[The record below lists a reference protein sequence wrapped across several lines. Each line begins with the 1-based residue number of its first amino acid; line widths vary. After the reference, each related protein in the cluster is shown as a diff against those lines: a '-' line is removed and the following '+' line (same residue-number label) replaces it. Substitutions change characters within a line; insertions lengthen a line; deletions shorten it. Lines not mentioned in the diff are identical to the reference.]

1 LLVAAIALVALR
13 IRPMRWLNAAIG
25 AWVVIAGVLLPHIAV
40 GTMWNNI
47 IVGLL
52 VLLVAVG
59 GISRP
64 LPLSPMP

>member
-1 LLVAAIALVALR
+1 
-13 IRPMRWLNAAIG
+13 
-25 AWVVIAGVLLPHIAV
+25 
-40 GTMWNNI
+40 MWNNI

-64 LPLSPMP
+64 LPQSPMP